1 MKGLRI
7 PAWDHKLHLF
17 PRGHGAGAH
26 FGHIGIGKNIFII
39 FAAGKVKYTEWMENT
54 DYYVAPEARVLE
66 MKMKME
72 LLVVVSE
79 EREYGQAIEI

>member
-1 MKGLRI
+1 
-7 PAWDHKLHLF
+7 
-17 PRGHGAGAH
+17 
-26 FGHIGIGKNIFII
+26 
-39 FAAGKVKYTEWMENT
+39 MENT
-54 DYYVAPEARVLE
+54 EYYVAPEVRVLE

>member
-1 MKGLRI
+1 MQNPCKRFHCSG
-7 PAWDHKLHLF
+7 
-17 PRGHGAGAH
+17 

-66 MKMKME
+66 MKME

-79 EREYGQAIEI
+79 EREYGQAIEII

>member
-1 MKGLRI
+1 
-7 PAWDHKLHLF
+7 
-17 PRGHGAGAH
+17 
-26 FGHIGIGKNIFII
+26 
-39 FAAGKVKYTEWMENT
+39 MENT

-79 EREYGQAIEI
+79 EREYGQANEI